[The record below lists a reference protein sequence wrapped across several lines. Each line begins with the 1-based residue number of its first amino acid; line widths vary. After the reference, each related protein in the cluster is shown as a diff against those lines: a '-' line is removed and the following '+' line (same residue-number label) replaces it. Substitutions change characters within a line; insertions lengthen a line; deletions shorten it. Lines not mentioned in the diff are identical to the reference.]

1 MLAALRPYVAYD
13 KVKRRMVWD
22 GGYNAVVEAWEKLGG
37 TMMQSCAETSQSLG
51 GANNQNATGKHRPL
65 SGGLTSTEIK
75 ASVKTILPQAA
86 ARRSAAVG
94 RRRGDRDGSRR
105 PARQRLLS
113 CGRDEPV
120 PTIRGDGL
128 AGPPPRRRRDGH
140 A

>member
-75 ASVKTILPQAA
+75 ASVKTSLPHIVTVVEQRAKQLEGI
-86 ARRSAAVG
+86 AAVG
-94 RRRGDRDGSRR
+94 MKR
-105 PARQRLLS
+105 
-113 CGRDEPV
+113 
-120 PTIRGDGL
+120 
-128 AGPPPRRRRDGH
+128 
-140 A
+140 